1 MRQPKLIDY
10 ILLTTLSL
18 IWASAFFN
26 IKIATYS
33 FGPVTIAFLRVFFG
47 AIPVLLL
54 CYYKNIKIEA
64 FSKDWHWFA
73 MIGFINLVAPFFL
86 IAYGVKSV
94 QSNLAAILMSTT
106 PLSSTVLG
114 HFFTKNE
121 KFNLI
126 KTFGI
131 LIGFSGIVFL
141 FSDNILID
149 ENNFTSAL
157 LILLGSTCYVV
168 GGVLTLKISK
178 KKNENVTGSILIWAI
193 IYVRAFGLGPFAGL
207 LSIFTAD
214 VGTLG
219 KLFSEATDNADKKQ
233 IEGITATGS
242 NKSSI
247 IRYGLIPQ
255 IFPIFISQSL
265 YFFES
270 NTRSAVILGV
280 VGAGGI
286 GLQLTER
293 MKAQY
298 WDQTLFIIVLILIM
312 VAIIDSISRAIRKR
326 IIYE

>member
-1 MRQPKLIDY
+1 MKQPRLFDY
-10 ILLTTLSL
+10 LLLVLLAL

-54 CYYKNIKIEA
+54 CYFKKIKIEA

-114 HFFTKNE
+114 HFYTKNE
-121 KFNLI
+121 KFNFI

-131 LIGFSGIVFL
+131 LIGFSGIVYL
-141 FSDNILID
+141 FSDNLLIN
-149 ENNFTSAL
+149 ENNFLSAL
-157 LILLGSTCYVV
+157 LILLGSACYVI

-193 IYVRAFGLGPFAGL
+193 IILIPLVSFIEQPWNVTPRLDSTISVIYLGLVSTGIAWL
-207 LSIFTAD
+207 LRFRIL
-214 VGTLG
+214 V
-219 KLFSEATDNADKKQ
+219 N
-233 IEGITATGS
+233 
-242 NKSSI
+242 N
-247 IRYGLIPQ
+247 GLIFQ
-255 IFPIFISQSL
+255 SQVSYLIPIFGTVLSYIFL
-265 YFFES
+265 KELI
-270 NTRSAVILGV
+270 T
-280 VGAGGI
+280 
-286 GLQLTER
+286 T
-293 MKAQY
+293 K
-298 WDQTLFIIVLILIM
+298 VLISLIA
-312 VAIIDSISRAIRKR
+312 VCIG
-326 IIYE
+326 IYFVKKAK

>member
-1 MRQPKLIDY
+1 MRQPKIIDY
-10 ILLTTLSL
+10 LLLVLLAL

-33 FGPVTIAFLRVFFG
+33 YGPVTIAFLRVFFG

-114 HFFTKNE
+114 HFYTTNE
-121 KFNLI
+121 KFNFI

-131 LIGFSGIVFL
+131 LIGFSGILYL
-141 FSDNILID
+141 FSDNLLID
-149 ENNFTSAL
+149 ENNFISAL

-178 KKNENVTGSILIWAI
+178 KKNENVTGSILIWATI
-193 IYVRAFGLGPFAGL
+193 ILIPLVSFIEQPWNLTPRLDSTISVIYLGLVSTGIAWL
-207 LSIFTAD
+207 LRFRIL
-214 VGTLG
+214 V
-219 KLFSEATDNADKKQ
+219 N
-233 IEGITATGS
+233 
-242 NKSSI
+242 N
-247 IRYGLIPQ
+247 GLIFQ
-255 IFPIFISQSL
+255 SQVSYLIPIFG
-265 YFFES
+265 
-270 NTRSAVILGV
+270 TILSY
-280 VGAGGI
+280 I
-286 GLQLTER
+286 FLKELITT
-293 MKAQY
+293 K
-298 WDQTLFIIVLILIM
+298 VLISLIA
-312 VAIIDSISRAIRKR
+312 VSVGIYFVRKADNKKT
-326 IIYE
+326 I